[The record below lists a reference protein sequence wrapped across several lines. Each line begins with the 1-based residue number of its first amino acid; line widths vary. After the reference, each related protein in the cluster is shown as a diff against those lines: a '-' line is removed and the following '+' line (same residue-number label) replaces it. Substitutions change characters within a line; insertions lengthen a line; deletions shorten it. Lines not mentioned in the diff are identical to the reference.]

1 MKHILKRILFS
12 LARGV
17 LRHYQP
23 EIIAITGNSGKT
35 STREAIATV
44 LAPAFSLRQSVKN
57 YNTEIGVPLTIL
69 GSEAGGRSPFAWGG
83 VILKGVA
90 LLLKKA
96 EYPDV
101 LVLEYALDRPGDIAY
116 LVRLAKPHIAVV
128 TTIGEVP
135 VHVEA
140 FRSRE
145 ELVREKTALVTQLT
159 KDDVAI
165 LNADDPAVKA
175 MARKTKAKVVTYGR
189 SSGADIRLVSVNFK
203 GLDRGMQIKVSHGEA
218 TVPVSLPHLIGE
230 HQVYAVLAAIA
241 VGVVKGVNL
250 VAIAEALAQY
260 ESLAGRMRVISGI
273 KDTTMIDDS
282 YNSSPDAALAALETL
297 RSVEETHGRKIAVF
311 GDMAEL
317 GSLTEKSHR
326 DVGARAGEI
335 ADALVTVGAKAK
347 TMREAAHGAGM
358 AEDQIFSFDDAE
370 SAGLFLQDFITA
382 GDVLLVKGSQVV
394 RMEKVVKELMA
405 EPLRAGELLVRQ
417 DADWL
422 KR

>member
-1 MKHILKRILFS
+1 MKSILRRILFT
-12 LARGV
+12 LAQGV
-17 LRHYQP
+17 LRRYHP
-23 EIIAITGNSGKT
+23 EIIAITGSAGKT

-44 LAPAFSLRQSVKN
+44 LAPAFSLRQSAKN
-57 YNTEIGVPLTIL
+57 YNTEIGVPLAIL
-69 GSEAGGRSPFAWGG
+69 GSESGGRSAFAWLG
-83 VILKGVA
+83 VIVKGVM
-90 LLLKKA
+90 LVIKKHDF
-96 EYPDV
+96 PDV
-101 LVLEYALDRPGDIAY
+101 LVLEYALDHPGDIAY
-116 LVRLAKPHIAVV
+116 LVRLAKPHIAVL

-145 ELVREKTALVTQLT
+145 ELVREKAALVTQLT
-159 KDDVAI
+159 KEDVAI
-165 LNADDPAVKA
+165 VNADDPSVKA

-189 SSGADIRLVSVNFK
+189 TTGADIRLVSLNFK
-203 GLDRGMQIKVSHGEA
+203 GLEQGIQMKVAHGES

-250 VAIAEALAQY
+250 VAIADALARY
-260 ESLAGRMRVISGI
+260 ESPPGRMRVISGI
-273 KDTTMIDDS
+273 KGTTIIDDS

-317 GSLTEKSHR
+317 GSLTEKAHH
-326 DVGARAGEI
+326 DVGERTGEV

-347 TMREAAHGAGM
+347 AMREAARDAGM
-358 AEDQIFSFDDAE
+358 AEDQIFSFDNAE
-370 SAGLFLQDFITA
+370 SAGLFLQDFIVT
-382 GDVLLVKGSQVV
+382 GDLLLVKGSQVV
-394 RMEKVVKELMA
+394 RMEKIVKELMA

-417 DADWL
+417 DADWAQQ
-422 KR
+422 